1 MTGGIE
7 KEKGDKVEGNR
18 IITMHVLG
26 EEQETEKE
34 YKGFEIALPHL
45 SGGGSQVYQG
55 LKALSLE
62 LKQCNIY

>member
-34 YKGFEIALPHL
+34 YKGFGIF
-45 SGGGSQVYQG
+45 QVEEA
-55 LKALSLE
+55 KF
-62 LKQCNIY
+62 IRD